1 MALSEP
7 DERAAEDAAPS
18 PAALDPRAIDPVA
31 LVGAR
36 TLEGALDGTEAG
48 GLTLRASVVTSPL
61 PAGCWI
67 ASPAG
72 LALLNPPLTP
82 ERTLAIADAIDRLDP
97 LWDRMEGVLGQPLEF
112 DGTAEHAPDDA
123 VAVRIDWTGEA
134 DGTALFVALAPVPPG
149 PPPAP
154 SPDAHLPLRLACDG
168 PRLGVEEAA
177 TLTIG
182 DLLILPPGGWRADA
196 SVPGRADR
204 AGVFDP
210 MTGEWRDGG
219 GARMDEDEQGG
230 QAARDFAVATRL
242 QLPTLSV
249 TVGELEALRPGATLP
264 LGPVTAGL
272 EVTVDVAGRT
282 VAVGELIRLG
292 DQFAVL
298 ITDGANSLASA
309 PAQMDGED

>member
-1 MALSEP
+1 MALSEL
-7 DERAAEDAAPS
+7 DERVAADASLA
-18 PAALDPRAIDPVA
+18 PAALDPRAINPVA
-31 LVGAR
+31 LVDAR
-36 TLEGALDGTEAG
+36 SLSGALDGAEAG
-48 GLTLRASVVTSPL
+48 GLTLRASVITSPP

-72 LALLNPPLTP
+72 QALLDPPLTP
-82 ERTLAIADAIDRLDP
+82 ERTVAVAEAIDRLDP
-97 LWDRMEGVLGQPLEF
+97 LWDHIERVLGQPLEF
-112 DGTAEHAPDDA
+112 DGTTPVPPDGA

-134 DGTALFVALAPVPPG
+134 QGTALFVALATVPPG

-154 SPDAHLPLRLACDG
+154 SSDAHLPLRLTCDG

-177 TLTIG
+177 TMATG

-196 SVPGRADR
+196 STPGRADR
-204 AGVFDP
+204 AGVFEP

-219 GARMDEDEQGG
+219 GARMDEDDQGG

-272 EVTVDVAGRT
+272 EVTVGVAGRT

-298 ITDGANSLASA
+298 ITGGATALAP
-309 PAQMDGED
+309 PAEED